1 MQNKTRSVNK
11 AREVNKNKLAMTYN
25 EINTNRNIREFSTRN
40 FRNNEIKQ
48 KNSTGKNRKSQ
59 VDFILIVLIIILLL
73 FGIVMVLSASAPSA
87 LAEGNDAYTYVTRQI
102 QFAILGL
109 AIMWFVSKIDYR
121 IYRKFYWP
129 IYWISIGVLL
139 LVLIPGLGVESGG
152 ASRWINLGFTQFQPS
167 EITKIGLIIFYAGYL
182 TDHKADLRSFKKGFV
197 IPLLYLIPPVA
208 IALFIQNHLSVGII
222 MSAITF
228 VMMLMAG
235 CRLLYFVLSG
245 LIVGGGG
252 ITALAIYLNTAGA
265 SAGDDSFRLG
275 RILNF
280 MDPWQ
285 DPTGKGWQTIQSLY
299 AIGSGG
305 LFGVG
310 LGESRQKYLYV
321 SEPQNDFIFSI
332 LAEELGFV
340 GCVVVIILFALF
352 IWRGIIIAM
361 KAKDMFGSLLA
372 TGITSL
378 VMIQTVLNIG
388 VVTNSIPNTGISLP
402 FFSAGGTALIM
413 LLGMCGILLNI
424 SRTKSK
430 V

>member
-1 MQNKTRSVNK
+1 MQTKTKSVNK
-11 AREVNKNKLAMTYN
+11 VKK
-25 EINTNRNIREFSTRN
+25 
-40 FRNNEIKQ
+40 K
-48 KNSTGKNRKSQ
+48 Q
-59 VDFILIVLIIILLL
+59 VDFVLILIIIILLL
-73 FGIVMVLSASAPSA
+73 FGIVMILSASAPSA
-87 LAEGNDAYTYVTRQI
+87 LAETGSSYTYVVSQI

-109 AIMWFVSKIDYR
+109 AVMWAASKVDYR
-121 IYRKFYWP
+121 LYKKLYWP
-129 IYWISIGVLL
+129 IYWFSVGILL
-139 LVLIPGLGVESGG
+139 LVLIPGLGVNSGG
-152 ASRWINLGFTQFQPS
+152 ASRWINLGFTFQPS
-167 EITKIGLIIFYAGYL
+167 EVTKIGLIIFYAGYL
-182 TDHKADLRSFKKGFV
+182 TDHKDDLKSFKKGFF
-197 IPLLYLIPPVA
+197 IPLVYLMIPVL

-222 MSAITF
+222 MTAITF

-235 CRLLYFVLSG
+235 CRLVYFIISG
-245 LIVGGGG
+245 VVVGGGG
-252 ITALAIYLNTAGA
+252 IAALAIYMSRAGE

-275 RILNF
+275 RILNY

-285 DPTGKGWQTIQSLY
+285 DPTDQGWQTIQGLY

-310 LGESRQKYLYV
+310 LGESKQKYLYV

-332 LAEELGFV
+332 LAEELGFI

-361 KAKDMFGSLLA
+361 KAPDMFSSLLA
-372 TGITSL
+372 TGITTL
-378 VMIQTVLNIG
+378 VMVQVALNIG

-424 SRTKSK
+424 SKSGSK

>member
-1 MQNKTRSVNK
+1 MQNKTGSKK
-11 AREVNKNKLAMTYN
+11 AKEVNK
-25 EINTNRNIREFSTRN
+25 
-40 FRNNEIKQ
+40 
-48 KNSTGKNRKSQ
+48 KSQ
-59 VDFILIVLIIILLL
+59 VDFILVVLIIILLS

-121 IYRKFYWP
+121 IYKKFYWP
-129 IYWISIGVLL
+129 IYWLSIGVLL
-139 LVLIPGLGVESGG
+139 LVLIPGLGVEGGG
-152 ASRWINLGFTQFQPS
+152 ARRWVNLGFTQFQPS
-167 EITKIGLIIFYAGYL
+167 EITKIGMIIFYAGYL
-182 TDHKADLRSFKKGFV
+182 SDHKADLRSFKKGFV

-208 IALFIQNHLSVGII
+208 IALFIQNHLSVGIV

-235 CRLLYFVLSG
+235 CRLLYFILSG

-252 ITALAIYLNTAGA
+252 IAALAVYINTAGA
-265 SAGDDSFRLG
+265 SAGDNFRID
-275 RILNF
+275 RILNY

-285 DPTGKGWQTIQSLY
+285 DPTGTGWQAIQSLY

-352 IWRGIIIAM
+352 IWRGIVIAM
-361 KAKDMFGSLLA
+361 KSKDMFGSLLA
-372 TGITSL
+372 TGITTL
-378 VMIQTVLNIG
+378 VMVQVVINIA
-388 VVTNSIPNTGISLP
+388 VVTNTIPNTGMSLP

-424 SRTKSK
+424 SRSKSK

>member
-1 MQNKTRSVNK
+1 MQNKTKSVNK
-11 AREVNKNKLAMTYN
+11 VKKR
-25 EINTNRNIREFSTRN
+25 
-40 FRNNEIKQ
+40 
-48 KNSTGKNRKSQ
+48 Q
-59 VDFILIVLIIILLL
+59 VHFVLIIIFIILLL
-73 FGIVMVLSASAPSA
+73 FGVVMILSASAPSA
-87 LAEGNDAYTYVTRQI
+87 LAETGSSYTYVISQI
-102 QFAILGL
+102 QFAVLGL
-109 AIMWFVSKIDYR
+109 AIMWVASKVDYR
-121 IYRKFYWP
+121 IYKKLYWP
-129 IYWISIGVLL
+129 IYWFSVGILL
-139 LVLIPGLGVESGG
+139 LVLIPGLGTTSGG

-167 EITKIGLIIFYAGYL
+167 EITKLGVIMFYAAYL
-182 TDHKADLRSFKKGFV
+182 TDHKGDLKRFKKGFI
-197 IPLLYLIPPVA
+197 IPLIYLMIPVL

-222 MSAITF
+222 MTAITF

-235 CRLLYFVLSG
+235 CRLLYFIISG
-245 LIVGGGG
+245 VVVGGGG
-252 ITALAIYLNTAGA
+252 IAALAIYMSRAGE

-275 RILNF
+275 RILNY

-285 DPTGKGWQTIQSLY
+285 DPTDQGWQTIQGLY

-310 LGESRQKYLYV
+310 LGESKQKYLYV

-332 LAEELGFV
+332 LAEELGFI

-361 KAKDMFGSLLA
+361 KAPDMFSSLLA
-372 TGITSL
+372 TGITTL
-378 VMIQTVLNIG
+378 VMVQVALNIG

-424 SRTKSK
+424 SKAGSK